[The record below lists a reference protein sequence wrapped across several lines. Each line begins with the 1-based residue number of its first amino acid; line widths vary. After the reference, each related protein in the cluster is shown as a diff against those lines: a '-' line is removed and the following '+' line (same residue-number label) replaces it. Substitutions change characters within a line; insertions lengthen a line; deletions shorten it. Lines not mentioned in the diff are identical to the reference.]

1 METRFKSLPHTSN
14 SREDKEPSASSEEQ
28 IESTEAHSDFD
39 LMFSK
44 YSCIKEKF
52 FYKEVAKLVCCLG
65 EVVDAKF
72 TEVLGVSSSSPPS
85 AFTDLMLKLKDD
97 YKAQLQELVETM
109 LSKKLNVELASFKE
123 IKVRVDHQRL
133 LLQRK
138 VSEFVLLLSTG
149 FKDRKPLVLNPSS
162 NISNECFGDENAG
175 NASFRDPNSTE
186 DSWTAKAVRQNP
198 YPNGHQPLPV
208 QNSQLSKSKFS
219 DYAKAVLDDWAT
231 LRKED
236 PYPTFEEKA
245 VLSNVTGLSL
255 QQINTWF
262 VNFRIRKLRFN
273 KNTRRHKFCSE
284 IKKSLLAVPARK
296 KTPH

>member
-1 METRFKSLPHTSN
+1 MQTQFN
-14 SREDKEPSASSEEQ
+14 SHHLTINSHESKEHSASSEDQ
-28 IESTEAHSDFD
+28 IESTEAPSDFD
-39 LMFSK
+39 LMFTK

-52 FYKEVAKLVCCLG
+52 FSKEVAKLVSSMA

-72 TEVLGVSSSSPPS
+72 FEVLGVSCSSPPS
-85 AFTDLMLKLKDD
+85 VFADAMLKLKDD
-97 YKAQLQELVETM
+97 YKAQLQDLVETM
-109 LSKKLNVELASFKE
+109 LSKRLNVELASFKE
-123 IKVRVDHQRL
+123 IRVRVDRQRL

-149 FKDRKPLVLNPSS
+149 CKDRKPLVLNPSS
-162 NISNECFGDENAG
+162 NLSNECFGDENAG

-186 DSWTAKAVRQNP
+186 DSWTAKAVLQNP
-198 YPNGHQPLPV
+198 YPNGHRPPAQ

-284 IKKSLLAVPARK
+284 IKKSLLSASGRK
-296 KTPH
+296 KAPH

>member
-1 METRFKSLPHTSN
+1 METQFNSLPQTSP
-14 SREDKEPSASSEEQ
+14 SREPKDLSASSEDQ
-28 IESTEAHSDFD
+28 NESTEAHSDFD

-52 FYKEVAKLVCCLG
+52 FYKEVAKLVWSMG
-65 EVVDAKF
+65 EIVDSKF
-72 TEVLGVSSSSPPS
+72 AEVLGVSSSSPPS
-85 AFTDLMLKLKDD
+85 AFADMVLKMKDD
-97 YKAQLQELVETM
+97 YKSQLQDLVESM

-123 IKVRVDHQRL
+123 IRVRVDHQRL

-138 VSEFVLLLSTG
+138 IGEFVLLLSMG

-162 NISNECFGDENAG
+162 NLSHECFGEENAG

-186 DSWTAKAVRQNP
+186 DSWTAKAVRQKP
-198 YPNGHQPLPV
+198 YPNGSEPHPQL
-208 QNSQLSKSKFS
+208 NSQLSKSKFS

-284 IKKSLLAVPARK
+284 IKQSLLSAPGRK
-296 KTPH
+296 KAPH